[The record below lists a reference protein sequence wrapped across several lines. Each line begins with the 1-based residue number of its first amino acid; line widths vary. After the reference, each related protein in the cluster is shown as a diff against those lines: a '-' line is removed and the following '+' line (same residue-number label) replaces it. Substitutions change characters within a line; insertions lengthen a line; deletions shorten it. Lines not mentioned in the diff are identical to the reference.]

1 MASYP
6 GPGHPVTRWAEAF
19 RDGRTFVSARYNIAT
34 DGERATFHG
43 NRVAWRNGN
52 TGMVYVF
59 HAGYGRSLT
68 TRQRCNVLFEALGAP
83 YQYSQY
89 DNECHLGFTTSRP
102 WGAPTTKADY
112 AALDDLCQHPVAIG
126 GPLQMYAA
134 RALANAGR
142 IAQAA

>member
-34 DGERATFHG
+34 DGERAMFHG
-43 NRVAWRNGN
+43 NRVAWRDGN

-59 HAGYGRSLT
+59 HAGYGLYPT
-68 TRQRCNVLFEALGAP
+68 TRARCDALFAVLGTP
-83 YQYSQY
+83 YRYYQKDFVCYLQHTASFPI
-89 DNECHLGFTTSRP
+89 L
-102 WGAPTTKADY
+102 ATKADRE
-112 AALDDLCQHPVAIG
+112 ALEELALYPVAIG
-126 GPLQMYAA
+126 GPLQMHAA